1 MQAHH
6 DVDGP
11 LGYADNLVSAQVLLW
26 KPRAGAQ
33 SNLLPDHVGSSVHL
47 PLLAITSVKIGTAL

>member
-1 MQAHH
+1 
-6 DVDGP
+6 VDGP
-11 LGYADNLVSAQVLLW
+11 LGYADKLVSPQVLLW

-47 PLLAITSVKIGTAL
+47 PLLAITSVKIGAAL